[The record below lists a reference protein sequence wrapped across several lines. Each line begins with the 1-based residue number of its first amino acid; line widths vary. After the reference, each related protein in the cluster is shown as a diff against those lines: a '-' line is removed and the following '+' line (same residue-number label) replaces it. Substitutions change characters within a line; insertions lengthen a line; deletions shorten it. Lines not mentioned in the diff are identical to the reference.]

1 MKGIDPIE
9 LELFKNVFVSISE
22 EMAAVLGRTALS
34 PNIKERK
41 DFSCSLFN
49 AEGETLAQGSHI
61 PVHLGAMPLSVQAAL
76 SAVAF
81 EEGDLVVLND
91 PYRGG
96 THLPDI
102 TCVSPVWIGRRLR
115 FLVANRAH
123 HSDVGGMTP
132 GSMPLAT
139 ELFQEGLI
147 IPPLKLL
154 SRGQWNGPVLELIL
168 ANVRTPDERRGDL
181 QAQVAANEIGRA
193 RLREAVARFGLA
205 KVEKYATLIQEYT
218 AKFLRET
225 LRAVPDGVY
234 EFADR
239 MDDDGISDAP
249 IRIAVKITIA
259 GDRAVVDFGSSS
271 PQTAGGV
278 NANYAI
284 TCSAV
289 LYVFRS
295 LVEEDIPFNT
305 GLMRPLEI
313 IAPPRSVVNAEF
325 PAACAGGNVETSQR
339 IVDVV
344 LGALAQAVP
353 DKIPAASQGTMNNVA
368 FGGYDPERGRN
379 FAYYETIGGGMGAG
393 SGFPG
398 LHGVHTHMTNSLN
411 TPLEALENY
420 LPLKIRRYGLR
431 RNSGGRGRTAGGEG
445 IVREYEFTVPTALT
459 IMSDRRKSSPYG
471 LRGGRPGCPGR
482 NSLLRNGKTTL
493 LGSKVNVKLRP
504 GDVLRIETPGG
515 GGYGEPPSGG

>member
-154 SRGQWNGPVLELIL
+154 SRGKWNGPVLELIL